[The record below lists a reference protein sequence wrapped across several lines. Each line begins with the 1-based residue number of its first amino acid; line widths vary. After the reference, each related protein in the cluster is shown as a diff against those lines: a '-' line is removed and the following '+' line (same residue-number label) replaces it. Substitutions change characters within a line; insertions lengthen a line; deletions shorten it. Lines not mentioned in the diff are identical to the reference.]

1 MTLNDYKQICI
12 CKYFNKRRFFGAAL
26 GCMDF
31 KAAIMVIGLIILD
44 MVLYYPLFKLL
55 EKQKLEEENSVQ
67 AN

>member
-1 MTLNDYKQICI
+1 
-12 CKYFNKRRFFGAAL
+12 
-26 GCMDF
+26 MDF

-44 MVLYYPLFKLL
+44 MVLYYPCFKLL